1 MREFATKTRGF
12 PFPRPV
18 YCAGEFKAILRKKK
32 VMSVD
37 LQAFSRVSRCERISS
52 VELMTQHFWQG
63 KVVCPDRNVE
73 SWARHSCWFTW
84 HRDTTHFIT
93 NIQLQL
99 QQLRSWISGVD
110 LSHIDIIEIRST
122 LYKRKSAISSSY
134 RYRYSNR
141 FEGPMDRWSL
151 HHSHLAGFIL
161 RKKSKSPVILSS
173 SKLNTHHFFFT

>member
-1 MREFATKTRGF
+1 MQKTSISTDIDINL
-12 PFPRPV
+12 
-18 YCAGEFKAILRKKK
+18 KAILRKKK
-32 VMSVD
+32 V
-37 LQAFSRVSRCERISS
+37 LS
-52 VELMTQHFWQG
+52 VEIWVFSPGMNPTSFPRDWNSTLEMTQRLSRATLLPWTSDECWPAGLHDIVTQPILSQIF
-63 KVVCPDRNVE
+63 
-73 SWARHSCWFTW
+73 SFSCSK
-84 HRDTTHFIT
+84 
-93 NIQLQL
+93 
-99 QQLRSWISGVD
+99 LRSWISGVD